1 MIDFT
6 IAIPTYNRP
15 DLLKRTVLSLDKIL
29 ENNPISYEILI
40 SDNSADNRS
49 EEVIKDLQN
58 EIKLKIDYHR
68 NKNNLGFCRNILK
81 LINQSTGK
89 YVHIITDKTQ
99 LDYQYVEALNL
110 ILTSNTNI
118 SFLNYEIFQ
127 EDTSDFSPS
136 HSLPSSVFLDP
147 SECLNTLTYKLTHLP
162 SMVFK
167 NEKASDAISGINNLD
182 EFYKREVPQTALL
195 FSILNDSRKILY
207 IKYPIVRPIGT
218 ASVKFN
224 IVDVYCIEF
233 FKQISQNQNM
243 FNLASRVNAYFRTSI
258 WICKTL
264 ISINQ
269 LYVIRFTQLFKRS
282 NVFLLKNPFAILAIL
297 VNDLYSIIKISFF
310 KLSGKRIVVK
320 RFP

>member
-15 DLLKRTVLSLDKIL
+15 DLLKITVLSLDKVFQ
-29 ENNPISYEILI
+29 NNPISYEILI

-58 EIKLKIDYHR
+58 KTKLKIKYHR
-68 NKNNLGFCRNILK
+68 NKKNIGPSRNILN
-81 LINQSTGK
+81 LINQSVGK
-89 YVHIITDKTQ
+89 YIHVITDKTQ
-99 LDYQYVEALNL
+99 FDYQYVEALNL

-127 EDTSDFSPS
+127 EDISDSSP
-136 HSLPSSVFLDP
+136 SLPSSVFLDP

-167 NEKASDAISGINNLD
+167 NEKVSDAISGINNLD
-182 EFYKREVPQTALL
+182 EFHKRELPQTALL

-207 IKYPIVRPIGT
+207 IKYPIIRPIGT

-233 FKQISQNQNM
+233 FKIISQNQNI
-243 FNLASRVNAYFRTSI
+243 FNLASRINVYFRTFI
-258 WICKTL
+258 WICKAL
-264 ISINQ
+264 ISTNQ
-269 LYVIRFTQLFKRS
+269 LYVIRFTQLFKGS
-282 NVFLLKNPFAILAIL
+282 NLFLLKNPFAILTIL
-297 VNDLYSIIKISFF
+297 VNDLCSIIRISFF